1 MDIKS
6 REYHAY
12 QILQHWKATKEIL
25 PANSFLEE
33 GNQAYPLFFFLYQQT
48 QQLYGL
54 LPKRKN
60 GEESFIHPINVALA
74 LKEAGINDPITL
86 CAGLVHDYVEES
98 VDKYKDEEHL
108 SEEGTDILKL
118 EEYEQTVIRLFAEKL
133 KLCCEQ
139 NNIPTRHGEEI
150 IAVTRLLTRQKRD
163 FYYQSICNIFI
174 HPDENIKEKAI
185 QVKLADRMHNI
196 LSIENFSEQ
205 ERIYACFKN
214 LFILNNT
221 KKYLAEMRGKALFG
235 EDLTP
240 TERLFKRSAKATYDA
255 FLRLCEM
262 TVTKNISDVRSMLH
276 LAFRKFAWENN
287 GVLAVTDLAK
297 DEVHLM
303 RLYHQVVRKYD
314 ARLRHRWQ
322 EFKQIRE
329 DEFDYCKRFFAD
341 FSFSDDQIQAIL
353 DYKDAYSLKEVIAML
368 LYVREFVVGRF
379 DYSNLFC
386 ER

>member
-1 MDIKS
+1 MDLKS

-25 PANSFLEE
+25 PPTAFLTE
-33 GNQAYPLFFFLYQQT
+33 NDQSYPLFLYLYQQT
-48 QQLYGL
+48 KELYDF

-60 GEESFIHPINVALA
+60 GEESFIHPINVTLA
-74 LKEAGINDPITL
+74 LKEAGINDSITL
-86 CAGLVHDYVEES
+86 CAGLVHDYVEEV
-98 VDKYKDEEHL
+98 VDKYKDEQHL
-108 SEEGTDILKL
+108 SEEGTDILRL
-118 EEYEQTVIRLFAEKL
+118 EEYEQTVIRQFAEKL
-133 KLCCEQ
+133 KICCEE
-139 NNIPTRHGEEI
+139 NIIPLHHGEKI

-174 HPDENIKEKAI
+174 HPDEDVKEKAI

-205 ERIYACFKN
+205 ERIYTCFKN

-235 EDLTP
+235 EELTA

-255 FLRLCEM
+255 FLRICEI
-262 TVTKNISDVRSMLH
+262 TTTKNISDVRSMLH
-276 LAFRKFAWENN
+276 LAFRKFAWEHN
-287 GVLAVTDLAK
+287 GVLEVTDLAE

-329 DEFDYCKRFFAD
+329 DEFAYCKLFFAD
-341 FSFSDDQIQAIL
+341 FSFSDEQIQAIL

-368 LYVREFVVGRF
+368 LYVKEFVVGRF
-379 DYSNLFC
+379 DYSDLFC
-386 ER
+386 GR

>member
-1 MDIKS
+1 MDLKS
-6 REYHAY
+6 REYRAY
-12 QILQHWKATKEIL
+12 QVLQHWKATKEIL
-25 PANSFLEE
+25 PASAFLTE
-33 GNQAYPLFFFLYQQT
+33 NDQFYPLFLFLYQQT
-48 QQLYGL
+48 KELYQS

-60 GEESFIHPINVALA
+60 GEDSFIHPINVVLA
-74 LKEAGINDPITL
+74 LKEAGIDDPVTL
-86 CAGLVHDYVEES
+86 CAGLVHDYVEEL
-98 VDKYKDEEHL
+98 VDKYKEEQHL

-118 EEYEQTVIRLFAEKL
+118 EEHEQTITRQFAERL
-133 KLCCEQ
+133 KLCCQE
-139 NNIPTRHGEEI
+139 NNIPTNSAEEI

-174 HPDENIKEKAI
+174 HPNEQIKEKAI

-221 KKYLAEMRGKALFG
+221 KKYLAEIRGKALFG

-255 FLRLCEM
+255 FLLLCEM
-262 TVTKNISDVRSMLH
+262 KTKSIGDVRSMLH

-314 ARLRHRWQ
+314 ARLRHRQQ

-329 DEFDYCKRFFAD
+329 DEFAYCRRFFAD
-341 FSFSDDQIQAIL
+341 FSFSDEQIQDIL

-386 ER
+386 GM

>member
-1 MDIKS
+1 MDKDS

-12 QILQHWKATKEIL
+12 KILQHWKATKEIL
-25 PANSFLEE
+25 SADTFISKDNPS
-33 GNQAYPLFFFLYQQT
+33 YPLFAFLYQQT
-48 QQLYGL
+48 KELYEV

-60 GEESFIHPINVALA
+60 GENSFIHPINVVLA
-74 LKEAGINDPITL
+74 LTEAGIDDPVTL
-86 CAGLVHDYVEES
+86 CAGLVHDYVEEL
-98 VDKYKDEEHL
+98 VDKYKDEQRL
-108 SEEGTDILKL
+108 TEEGTDILKL
-118 EEYEQTVIRLFAEKL
+118 EEYEQIITRQFAEEL
-133 KLCCEQ
+133 TVCCQ
-139 NNIPTRHGEEI
+139 KNAIPTQYADDI

-174 HPDENIKEKAI
+174 HPNENIKEKAI

-214 LFILNNT
+214 LFILNNV
-221 KKYLAEMRGKALFG
+221 KKHLAEIRREALFG
-235 EDLTP
+235 EELTP

-255 FLRLCEM
+255 FLLLCEM
-262 TVTKNISDVRSMLH
+262 KTKSIGDVRSMLH

-329 DEFDYCKRFFAD
+329 DEFAYCQRFFAD
-341 FSFSDDQIQAIL
+341 FAFSDKQIQDIL

-379 DYSNLFC
+379 EYSNLFC
-386 ER
+386 GM